1 MTEPESLSIL
11 LSTKLILPVLLLGFI
26 ISVTILGAYI
36 EYKIRKEYEEQCS
49 KSKDKDAS
57 SDNASSDNDDININC
72 FVDNK

>member
-1 MTEPESLSIL
+1 MQVQLIIL
-11 LSTKLILPVLLLGFI
+11 LVLLLGFI
-26 ISVTILGAYI
+26 ISVTIIGAYI

-49 KSKDKDAS
+49 KSKSKEASSNNNS